1 MKKRFSVVLI
11 GLTLFSLAITSCATS
26 SNTSNGEYIGAI
38 VWVIT
43 ESDFNTYTAASGAV
57 AGGQPKPTALG
68 AIPVTAFGNIPNEF
82 SVDFMKPRDYNPD
95 RHDDTIDGWWNFD
108 QTVSPIDI
116 PSSDYYVIIQWQF
129 YRNGDVEWHFLY
141 DGNREGKV
149 YTGLGNTPAKISIA
163 GTMASFR
170 LSDFKNPSELSQ

>member
-1 MKKRFSVVLI
+1 MKKRFSFAFI
-11 GLTLFSLAITSCATS
+11 GLALFCFAVTSCATG

-43 ESDFNTYTAASGAV
+43 ESDFDTYMATNS
-57 AGGQPKPTALG
+57 GQPKPTALG
-68 AIPVTAFGNIPNEF
+68 AIPITALGTIPNEF
-82 SVDFMKPRDYNPD
+82 SVDFMKPRDYNPG

-108 QTVSPIDI
+108 QTVSPLDI

-129 YRNGDVEWHFLY
+129 YRNKNVEWHFLY

-149 YTGLGNTPAKISIA
+149 YVGSGNTPAKMNIA
-163 GTMASFR
+163 GSTASFN
-170 LSDFKNPSELSQ
+170 LSDFKSPSELSQ